1 MYVTKE
7 LNFIKDT
14 IKFINESKLRYPNK
28 NSYKRHLN
36 SIVAI
41 ISRIKEFSKEYQLL
55 APINTGLAKSYSDDR
70 DDNVVSVKDN
80 QRIINFSP
88 TNIKS
93 ILKSISDPYEKAIY
107 AIYVLQPPRR
117 LEDFASMKIT
127 TKNDPE
133 KLKK

>member
-1 MYVTKE
+1 
-7 LNFIKDT
+7 LF
-14 IKFINESKLRYPNK
+14 L
-28 NSYKRHLN
+28 
-36 SIVAI
+36 

-93 ILKSISDPYEKAIY
+93 KLKSISGRF
-107 AIYVLQPPRR
+107 VTL
-117 LEDFASMKIT
+117 
-127 TKNDPE
+127 
-133 KLKK
+133 